1 MVSMFRWLG
10 FALFLTLAVAGGTYV
25 AAGRTAPAVLSID
38 QPTGAIGQSSP
49 LQVTAQAPEAALASL
64 DGSITQNGRT
74 YPLFALTDSAAR
86 AVSGAEAARI
96 DADHLRVTRTVGK
109 ASVPD
114 LQAGPAT
121 ITVTAT
127 RRSFLQL
134 REIRSSATRD
144 VQVSLEPPRLAVVST
159 THYVNHG
166 GSEMVIYRATPA
178 DTVSGVRVGDVEY
191 RGYPAAGA
199 GIPNADPALRVA
211 FFGLL
216 VGQPLQTPVVVF
228 ARDAAGNEAT
238 APFVDRVFEKAFRKS
253 RIPVDD
259 RFFNR
264 VVPAIFE
271 HSPGVTISTGS
282 YRADNPND
290 PLAGFLKVNGD
301 VRQMNARTIVEV
313 TSASAPQ
320 KLWTE
325 PFVQLG
331 NSQVEAAFAD
341 ARTYV
346 YNGKDVDQQTHLG
359 FDLAVTSH
367 VPVLSANAGRV
378 LFAEWLGIYGNC
390 VIVDHGLGVA
400 SLYGHLSSIGVKVG
414 DAVTRSQELGRS
426 GTTGLAAGDHLHF
439 TMLVGGQAVNPVEWW
454 DPHWIQDRVLR
465 KLVEAGAPAASGS
478 QAR

>member
-1 MVSMFRWLG
+1 MVSMLRWLG
-10 FALFLTLAVAGGTYV
+10 SAIFLVAALAGGAYL
-25 AAGRTAPAVLSID
+25 AAGRTVPAILTID
-38 QPTGAIGQSSP
+38 QPTGPIGQAGT
-49 LQVTAQAPEAALASL
+49 LQVTAQAPNVALATL
-64 DGSITQNGRT
+64 EGTIAQNGRVF
-74 YPLFALTDSAAR
+74 PLFNQTDAEAHTL
-86 AVSGAEAARI
+86 SGAEAERV
-96 DADHLRVTRTVGK
+96 DADHLKVTRAIGK
-109 ASVPD
+109 ASVPE

-121 ITVTAT
+121 ITITAT

-134 REIRSSATRD
+134 REIRSSASRD
-144 VQVSLEPPRLAVVST
+144 VQVSLEPPRLAVLST

-166 GSEMVIYRATPA
+166 GSEMVVYLATPA
-178 DTVSGVRVGDVEY
+178 DAESGVRVGTIEY
-191 RGYPAAGA
+191 RGYPAAAA

-216 VGQPLQTPVVVF
+216 VEQSADTPIVAF

-264 VVPAIFE
+264 AVPPILE

-290 PLAGFLKVNGD
+290 PLAAFLKVNGD
-301 VRQMNARTIVEV
+301 VRQMNARTIIEV
-313 TSASAPQ
+313 TSASAAQ
-320 KLWTE
+320 KLWSE

-378 LFAEWLGIYGNC
+378 LYADWLGIYGNC

-400 SLYGHLSSIGVKVG
+400 SLYGHLSSLNVKVG
-414 DAVTRSQELGRS
+414 DSVTRGQELGRS

-439 TMLVGGQAVNPVEWW
+439 TMLVGGRAVNPVEWW
-454 DPHWIQDRVLR
+454 DAHWIQDRVLR
-465 KLVEAGAPAASGS
+465 KLAEVGAPSASGTTS
-478 QAR
+478 R